1 MEVPLIVVIVVAIV
15 VILAVCLAII
25 VARKRPGDMETLKSK
40 VDGIALGQDS
50 LRQSLTTFEVALK
63 GVETKVVEST
73 GAVKESVLRDFSG
86 VRETLAK
93 ITSEI
98 DANKKLEAELEET
111 SHRIEAVVV
120 GSRSRGKA
128 GENILA
134 EAFKKFPPQIVET
147 NFKVKGKQV
156 EYAMVLADGKR
167 IPIDSKWTRPEL
179 VESLDLEVD
188 PAKREEI
195 IKQIK
200 DAVLSKAKEVTK
212 YIDPSV
218 TVLWGIA
225 AVPDSVF
232 AVCRDV
238 HLDAFQN
245 RVIVMPHSLTII
257 YLLSLYQLHL
267 QYCRSVDIERLEG
280 YLNQIEQDLKNLDK
294 ELDNR
299 VSTGTTMITNA
310 FNECK
315 RIIGGMRNATAGLKA
330 LPTGGQAAQLESGE
344 QSKVENNANS
354 GS

>member
-1 MEVPLIVVIVVAIV
+1 MEVALIVIV
-15 VILAVCLAII
+15 VILSVSLLAILLM
-25 VARKRPGDMETLKSK
+25 RKKPEDVGALRSK
-40 VDGIALGQDS
+40 VDEIASTQNN
-50 LRQSLTTFEVALK
+50 LRENFNRLEVALT
-63 GVETKVVEST
+63 GVQTKVVEST
-73 GAVKESVLRDFSG
+73 GSVEKSMLKDLAG
-86 VRETLAK
+86 VRETLVK
-93 ITSEI
+93 ITSDLE
-98 DANKKLEAELEET
+98 AGKKLEKELEES

-134 EAFKKFPPQIVET
+134 EAFKRFPPQIVET

-156 EYAMVLADGKR
+156 EYAMVLVDGKR

-179 VESLDLEVD
+179 VENLDLEVD

-232 AVCRDV
+232 AVCRDI
-238 HLDAFQN
+238 HLDAFRE

-267 QYCRSVDIERLEG
+267 QYCRSVDIERLKG
-280 YLNQIEQDLKNLDK
+280 YLDQIEQDLKNLDK

-299 VSTGTTMITNA
+299 IYTGTTMITNA
-310 FNECK
+310 FHECK
-315 RIIGGMRNATAGLKA
+315 RIIGEMRNATASLKA
-330 LPTGGQAAQLESGE
+330 LPTGGQAAQLESSE
-344 QSKVENNANS
+344 QSKAENNANS